1 MTTLTTDQL
10 QRENEELARRLEEAE
25 AALFALRSGEADAV
39 FVEAES
45 HRVLTLEAVDKPYR
59 LVVEQM
65 PQAAA
70 TLTTDGTIIYCNRR
84 FAEHLRRPG
93 QTLAGKHISEFLSVE
108 SRPVFESLLRRAS
121 ENGIE
126 CDLCL
131 QLEDGSRLTLYMGV
145 TALEEGALGTC
156 LLLTDLTEQRHYEEL
171 RLTQAALSAS
181 EERLR
186 EADRKKD
193 EFLATLSHE
202 LRNPLAPML
211 NAVHI
216 LKATGLPPAQS
227 KARDMI
233 DRQLNVMI
241 RLLED
246 LLDVSRISS
255 HKLELRLERVD
266 LAEVLEAALERSRPL
281 IERSG
286 HELIVHLPSEPIH
299 LMADGMRLSQVFVNL
314 LNNAAKYTD
323 AGGTVRLTATREDAH
338 AIVSVRD
345 SGIGIASDMLPRI
358 FEIFTQSPL
367 AVRRSQ
373 GGLGIGLS
381 LAKGL
386 VDLHNG
392 TIEAHSVFPG
402 GGSEFIVR
410 LPLDTSAAL
419 PEAK

>member
-1 MTTLTTDQL
+1 MDTLTTDRL

-25 AALFALRSGEADAV
+25 AALFALRAGEVDAV
-39 FVEAES
+39 FVDADR
-45 HRVLTLEAVDKPYR
+45 HQVLTLEAVDKPYR
-59 LVVEQM
+59 LVVGQM
-65 PQAAA
+65 TQAAA
-70 TLTTDGTIIYCNRR
+70 TLTTDGTIISCNRR
-84 FAEHLRRPG
+84 FAEHMRRPEHA
-93 QTLAGKHISEFLSVE
+93 LSGKHVSEFLSPE
-108 SRPVFESLLRRAS
+108 SRPVLESLLRDVN
-121 ENGIE
+121 ENGAQ

-131 QLEDGSRLTLYMGV
+131 QLEDGSRLTLYMGI
-145 TALEEGALGTC
+145 TALKEGALGTC

-171 RLTQAALSAS
+171 LRTQAALRES

-186 EADRKKD
+186 DADRKKD
-193 EFLATLSHE
+193 EFLATLSHA

-233 DRQLNVMI
+233 DRQLHVMT

-255 HKLELRLERVD
+255 RKLELRLECVD
-266 LAEVLEAALERSRPL
+266 LAEVLEAALESSRPL

-286 HELIVHLPSEPIH
+286 HELIVDIPSEPIH

-323 AGGTVRLTATREDAH
+323 TGGTVHLTVTREDAH

-345 SGIGIASDMLPRI
+345 SGIGIAPEMLPRI

-367 AVRRSQ
+367 AVGRSQ

-392 TIEAHSVFPG
+392 SIEARTGFPG

-410 LPLDTSAAL
+410 LPLNTSAA
-419 PEAK
+419 AS